1 VDNLDIWLNRLGYRH
16 FAAGLFTREKPPGLH
31 PYSTE
36 ISRLL
41 DARGGIQGSAVYCVD
56 ETPVVCFVDDLELPQ
71 TDTERKARLDQI
83 RQKIWNQNLAS
94 VLIVVRQ
101 KDLHAYSIQKA
112 GNDDPAVLRLDDAT
126 YAGAWSAIE
135 FEADGVQERLP
146 EWFKPERRVDR
157 RLLANLGE
165 TIRKLQSQGVDEAIA
180 QALMAQAI
188 FVSYL
193 EHRRIVSDEY
203 RAKHK
208 VRELRELVQNHDASG
223 IEKLLRQLKK
233 DFNGDFLIPDHQ
245 SDAAENWAKLRK
257 SSLSVLAD
265 FLSDV
270 DVVSG
275 QESFW
280 RYDFSEIPVELIS
293 GIYETFLAE
302 KQRTLG
308 AYYTPRHLAV
318 LAVKHA
324 FEGFADISALK
335 VFDGAC
341 GSGIFLTT
349 CYRMMLH
356 AAEARAGRAFSLK
369 RRIQYLRSHI
379 YGSDVDLSA
388 CRLTAFSLYLALLE
402 NLTPPDISALMEES
416 DTKLP
421 RLIGQDS
428 NILAG
433 EYAGDLFSSR
443 NIHAKSREFDVYV
456 SNPPWREP
464 ERASEPTF
472 ESWMRKE
479 RPQFVL
485 PHRQMAAAFA
495 HRAVDSVK
503 PGGRIC
509 LILPF
514 GLLAAES
521 NARFIEEWVSQ
532 VRIEKVINLADF
544 RCLLFQKAAHPC
556 VIACATKRKVNEV
569 NVPDS
574 REVFT
579 YLTPKA
585 DLGIALG
592 RIAVHS
598 SDHQV
603 LLTRDVVQ
611 DNTLFMKRFVGTER
625 DIALLTRTRR
635 LGILKDV
642 ICSKGWLAKKGFHAQ
657 DSSRKPISARNLKA
671 MPFVP
676 ADRLSLDAPILTS
689 KDIKDRFPEEFS
701 RIANIGGGDG
711 KLYSGPRVVFP
722 DGTAP
727 GRVVRAAYSD
737 APFSFQSSVAGI
749 GGAGFDADVEL
760 LKFLAVYLRSSIA
773 TYFLTLTSYALSFER
788 RRVSIEDVEQL
799 PFLPPDNHPE
809 RKVASAA
816 ITEVCDVVDELARL
830 DDLRRPN
837 EYLAAKS
844 RLDEIVMDYFC
855 LSHDD
860 RILVSDSINVTGGS
874 IQPRGFRAVHELP
887 ALQEPKNDEIRRYAN
902 TLKRSLVTWRDSIGG
917 KGVMDVEVLRGRSR
931 LPLAAVRLSLSYAAQ
946 DKVALSES
954 DEKVCDLIQEL
965 AAAMPNAS
973 IIPRSGLFS
982 IPHINVATGSAFY
995 IVKPTQRR
1003 FWLESSAL
1011 ADADRV
1017 VNQIALSRHRA
1028 INQ

>member
-1 VDNLDIWLNRLGYRH
+1 MGNLDIWLNTLGYRH
-16 FAAGLFTREKPPGLH
+16 FAADLFTRERTPGLH
-31 PYSTE
+31 PYSAE
-36 ISRLL
+36 INRLL
-41 DARGGIQGSAVYCVD
+41 DVRGGIQSSAVFCVD

-71 TDTERKARLDQI
+71 SDAERKARLAQI

-94 VLIVVRQ
+94 VVIVVRQ
-101 KDLHAYSIQKA
+101 QDLHAYSVQKG
-112 GNDDPAVLRLDDAT
+112 GNDKPAVLRLDDAT
-126 YAGAWSAIE
+126 STGSWSALE
-135 FEADGVQERLP
+135 FGTDGVQERLP
-146 EWFKPERRVDR
+146 EWFKPEHRVDR
-157 RLLANLGE
+157 RLLVNLGE
-165 TIRKLQSQGVDEAIA
+165 AIRKLQDQGIDEATA

-208 VRELRELVQNHDASG
+208 VRKLRDLVRDHDASG

-245 SDAAENWAKLRK
+245 SDAVEIWAKLEE
-257 SSLSVLAD
+257 SSLGVFAD

-270 DVVSG
+270 DVVGG
-275 QESFW
+275 QGSFW
-280 RYDFSEIPVELIS
+280 HYDFSEIPVELIS

-302 KQRTLG
+302 RQKSLG
-308 AYYTPRHLAV
+308 AYYTPRYLAV

-349 CYRMMLH
+349 CYRMMLR
-356 AAEARAGRAFSLK
+356 AAEVRAGRAFSLRK
-369 RRIQYLRSHI
+369 RIQYLRSHI
-379 YGSDVDLSA
+379 FGGDVDVSA

-402 NLTPPDISALMEES
+402 NLTPPDISSLMEES

-433 EYAGDLFSSR
+433 ERMGDLFSSR
-443 NIHAKSREFDVYV
+443 NTHAKSQEFDIYV
-456 SNPPWREP
+456 SNPPWQEP
-464 ERASEPTF
+464 GRTSEPTF
-472 ESWMRKE
+472 ELWMRKE
-479 RPQFVL
+479 RPKFFL
-485 PHRQMAAAFA
+485 PRRQMAAAFA

-514 GLLAAES
+514 GLFAAES
-521 NARFIEEWVSQ
+521 SARFVEEWISQ
-532 VRIEKVINLADF
+532 VRIEKVINLADL

-556 VIACATKRKVNEV
+556 VIVCATKRKASEV
-569 NVPDS
+569 DVPDS

-592 RIAVHS
+592 RIAVHA
-598 SDHQV
+598 SDQQV
-603 LLTRDVVQ
+603 LLTRDVLQ

-642 ICSKGWLAKKGFHAQ
+642 IRSKGWLAKKGFHAQ
-657 DSSRKPISARNLKA
+657 DSSRKPISAQSLKA
-671 MPFVP
+671 MPFVE
-676 ADRLSLDAPILTS
+676 AERFSLDVPILMS
-689 KDIKDRFPEEFS
+689 KDITDRFPEEFS

-711 KLYSGPRVVFP
+711 RLYSGPRVVFP

-727 GRVVRAAYSD
+727 GRVVRAIYSD

-749 GGAGFDADVEL
+749 GGAGFDADSDL
-760 LKFLAVYLRSSIA
+760 LKFLAVYLRSTTA

-788 RRVSIEDVEQL
+788 RRVSIDDVEQL
-799 PFLPPDNHPE
+799 PFLPADAHPE
-809 RKVASAA
+809 PKVASAA
-816 ITEVCDVVDELARL
+816 IAAVCDVVDQLSRMDE
-830 DDLRRPN
+830 LRRPN
-837 EYLAAKS
+837 GYLAAKR
-844 RLDEIVMDYFC
+844 RLDELVMDYFC
-855 LSHDD
+855 FSDED
-860 RILVSDSINVTGGS
+860 RVLVSDFINVTGGS
-874 IQPRGFRAVHELP
+874 IQPRGFSAVHSLP
-887 ALQEPKNDEIRRYAN
+887 SLQEPKDDEIRSYAN
-902 TLKRSLVTWRDSIGG
+902 TLKRSLATWRDSTGG

-931 LPLAAVRLSLSYAAQ
+931 LPLAAVRLSISDAAQ
-946 DKVALSES
+946 DTVALSES
-954 DEKVCDLIQEL
+954 DIKVSDLVQEL
-965 AAAMPNAS
+965 VSAMPDAS
-973 IIPRSGLFS
+973 MIPGRGLFS

-995 IVKPTQRR
+995 LVKPTQRR

-1011 ADADRV
+1011 DDADRV
-1017 VNQIALSRHRA
+1017 VNLIALSRHHV
-1028 INQ
+1028 ISQ